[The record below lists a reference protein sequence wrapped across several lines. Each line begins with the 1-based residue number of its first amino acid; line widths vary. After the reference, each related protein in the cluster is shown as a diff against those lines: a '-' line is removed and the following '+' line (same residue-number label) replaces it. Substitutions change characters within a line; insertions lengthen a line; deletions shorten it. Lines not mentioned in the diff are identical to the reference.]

1 MVIATEISLHPATLS
16 GHCRDLG
23 VFLRWVMSKDS
34 KLFWQDQQKSPQRSR
49 EGRTWTLAM
58 VEKKDLERELL

>member
-1 MVIATEISLHPATLS
+1 MVITTELFLHPATLS

-34 KLFWQDQQKSPQRSR
+34 KLFWQGLQKSPERSR
-49 EGRTWTLAM
+49 EERTWTLAM